1 MKVIYDVYPA
11 KALVTPQ
18 KREFDSYEFSTM
30 TLTTE
35 IRDSRLV
42 NDVRVVITEHT
53 VLIAAD
59 SSSGPM
65 LIFQEKYNPE
75 DIVLDKDKRKISR
88 IRTVSG
94 KSIVF
99 TKDEA
104 SCGCGGRLRSWN
116 PYRTVYSSKD
126 PVE

>member
-1 MKVIYDVYPA
+1 MKVVYDVYPA

-59 SSSGPM
+59 SSNGPM
-65 LIFQEKYNPE
+65 LIFREKYLP
-75 DIVLDKDKRKISR
+75 DTLLLDKKGTTRLITVNGKALAFRKD
-88 IRTVSG
+88 SG
-94 KSIVF
+94 
-99 TKDEA
+99 
-104 SCGCGGRLRSWN
+104 CGCGSMLRAWN
-116 PYRTVYSSKD
+116 PYKTLHSMKD
-126 PVE
+126 PTQ